1 MRPSSSMRITSLAPA
16 SRYAAAFSSNHF
28 SVLPGEAT
36 STQISGARGAGSSRI
51 FSIAAVQQTSGT
63 RTPIRVLI
71 ATLVADVPPSWACS
85 CREIPLAMTWC
96 RFDASGARS
105 SSPYWSISGRPS
117 SGITGA
123 SRSQRSAAAA
133 RVSAGMSTANMRRL
147 SLGLTLLALVAYCL
161 REGENPR
168 TGSIW
173 NMAPGT
179 IRRLRS
185 VRSASC
191 WPRTGGTWIGCR
203 TQVLNAAAGAGTIRN
218 REKIGRTRRESPRT
232 ADRPKRSGRHSE
244 LTDHTDAGGG
254 GFLGPGGRV
263 LGRFHLHHLGEELLL
278 RRGVVDGDDLDR
290 SGELLLAEEDIAN
303 VGRAHCRSGI

>member
-51 FSIAAVQQTSGT
+51 FSTAAVQQTSGT

-71 ATLVADVPPSWACS
+71 ATLVADVPPSWACR

-96 RFDASGARS
+96 RFDGSGARS

-133 RVSAGMSTANMRRL
+133 RVSAGMSTANMQRL
-147 SLGLTLLALVAYCL
+147 SLGLTLLALVAL
-161 REGENPR
+161 LSEG
-168 TGSIW
+168 G
-173 NMAPGT
+173 
-179 IRRLRS
+179 
-185 VRSASC
+185 
-191 WPRTGGTWIGCR
+191 
-203 TQVLNAAAGAGTIRN
+203 
-218 REKIGRTRRESPRT
+218 RES
-232 ADRPKRSGRHSE
+232 AYWKYMQHGS
-244 LTDHTDAGGG
+244 
-254 GFLGPGGRV
+254 
-263 LGRFHLHHLGEELLL
+263 
-278 RRGVVDGDDLDR
+278 GDDPPSAIRAWQAVQSAQGCTQNLPTTLTPA
-290 SGELLLAEEDIAN
+290 GELPT
-303 VGRAHCRSGI
+303 